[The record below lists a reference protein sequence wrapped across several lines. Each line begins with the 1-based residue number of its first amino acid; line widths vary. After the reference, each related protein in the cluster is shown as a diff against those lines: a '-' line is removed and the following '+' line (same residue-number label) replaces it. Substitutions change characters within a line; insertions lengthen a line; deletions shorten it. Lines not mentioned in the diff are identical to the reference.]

1 MTRTGARSSALAYPQ
16 VIPHSDGAGIV
27 DAIGDGVPAHRLGE
41 RVWIWNGAWGRADG
55 TAAEWI
61 VVPAAQA
68 VKLPDGI
75 ALDVGACFGIPAL
88 TACHAIGVDG
98 GVAGK
103 RVLVA
108 GGAGA
113 VGHYA
118 VQMARLAGASQVIAT
133 VSSAAK
139 ADHARAAGAHA
150 VIDYRNEDLVAR
162 VAEETR
168 GHGVDCIIEVDFAA
182 NVERDFAMLAPEGRI
197 VVYGSGAG
205 EIAVPFVPAIL
216 KNVRLSFFIV
226 YNLSDA
232 DRAGAIKRLHQWAG
246 TDALQH
252 AIALRLLARHS
263 PGLRLV
269 VSYADPAQGHV
280 GTIYQ
285 AAGWTYLGVTPPT
298 TCVPYSIIWRVWK
311 DPSRPV
317 IPWTMT
323 VVFLTMKMLTRPF
336 LPLRAARRAARPR
349 PCPSSPKSRCP

>member
-1 MTRTGARSSALAYPQ
+1 MRAAAYSRTGPARDVLAIIEKDRPEPGAGEVRVRIAWSGVNPSDVKARAGARSSALAYPQ

-118 VQMARLAGASQVIAT
+118 VQMARLAGASHVIAT

-139 ADHARAAGAHA
+139 AEHARAAGAHA

-216 KNVRLSFFIV
+216 KSVRLSFFIV

-252 AIALRLLARHS
+252 AIALRLPLEETAQAHEAVESGRVMGNIVLAI
-263 PGLRLV
+263 G
-269 VSYADPAQGHV
+269 G
-280 GTIYQ
+280 Q
-285 AAGWTYLGVTPPT
+285 A
-298 TCVPYSIIWRVWK
+298 
-311 DPSRPV
+311 
-317 IPWTMT
+317 
-323 VVFLTMKMLTRPF
+323 
-336 LPLRAARRAARPR
+336 
-349 PCPSSPKSRCP
+349 